1 MAPALTHEACGS
13 YSDFVPAYLLRVHD
27 VTGLEIR
34 LTRECWEGHI
44 VVRHPVMRRYLD
56 QVHQV
61 LISPDVVH
69 RSPTPQETRFY
80 YRRLSRR
87 QSWVLVIAD
96 VKPAR
101 NVGYVKTAMVVDRI
115 RPREILWQRA

>member
-1 MAPALTHEACGS
+1 LTCEACGP
-13 YSDFVPAYLLRVHD
+13 YSALVAPYLLRVRD

-44 VVRHPVMRRYLD
+44 VLRHPIMRRYFD

-61 LISPDVVH
+61 LTSPDVVH

-80 YRRLSRR
+80 YRRLPRR

-96 VKPAR
+96 IKPSGH
-101 NVGYVKTAMVVDRI
+101 VGYVKTAMVVDRI
-115 RPREILWQRA
+115 RPREVLWQKA